1 MGVPGVDFGQYH
13 HSTREESEALR
24 QRIALIFSRAF
35 SYLEESR
42 FSPSSV
48 VDLGAGLGFLTHLV
62 LSRFPRARATLVDT
76 FSGHG
81 LRGASVDRAR
91 ANMEALGYAQ
101 RVDFYVAD
109 VRSLPFS
116 DASFDMAVT
125 SLVFHNLSDGVQR
138 AFSEM
143 QRVVR
148 PLGYMLYGDI
158 FIELERH
165 RDYLSGCRVM
175 QKYEER
181 LGEEMFYTLYV
192 IRKDPD

>member
-1 MGVPGVDFGQYH
+1 M
-13 HSTREESEALR
+13 
-24 QRIALIFSRAF
+24 IFSRAF

-62 LSRFPRARATLVDT
+62 LSRFPPRARATLVDT

-125 SLVFHNLSDGVQR
+125 SLVFHNLSDGGSEGFLGDAEGCEAPPGLHAVRRHIHRTGEAQGLPQR
-138 AFSEM
+138 L
-143 QRVVR
+143 Q
-148 PLGYMLYGDI
+148 GDA
-158 FIELERH
+158 E
-165 RDYLSGCRVM
+165 V
-175 QKYEER
+175 
-181 LGEEMFYTLYV
+181 
-192 IRKDPD
+192 